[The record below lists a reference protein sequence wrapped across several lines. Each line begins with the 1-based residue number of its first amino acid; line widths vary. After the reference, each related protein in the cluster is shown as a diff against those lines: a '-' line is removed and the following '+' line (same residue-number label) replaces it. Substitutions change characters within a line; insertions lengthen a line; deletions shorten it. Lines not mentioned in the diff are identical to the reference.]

1 MMGGVQTSMDT
12 KDEGFW
18 DDWWR
23 HRLLDGSPN
32 LLLPGFSGPIGR
44 DPSSLYKLVNRDDL
58 LATVMVEQGL
68 RTVLCVG
75 NGVSQEPRALAA
87 AGFEV
92 TALDISS
99 VAVAYAQAY
108 VVDEDGF
115 GRFGRY
121 CSPALHR
128 PGGHVE
134 FVVGDLLDPMV
145 CPGPYDVVIERRTVQ
160 WFAEQERALALSA
173 IASRLRKVG
182 IFLSQCL
189 DDPFPIELGWSQ
201 HRTGLFHASE
211 FWFREQGWVTC
222 DDLAHPP
229 RGGRVAWLV
238 RCGSMKSPTQNKRC
252 G

>member
-1 MMGGVQTSMDT
+1 MMGGVQTWMET
-12 KDEGFW
+12 KDAGFW
-18 DDWWR
+18 DEWWR
-23 HRLLDGSPN
+23 HRLLENSPN
-32 LLLPGFSGPIGR
+32 LLFPGFSSPIGR
-44 DPSSLYKLVNRDDL
+44 DPFSLYKLVNRDDL

-87 AGFEV
+87 AGFDV

-99 VAVAYAQAY
+99 VAVSYAQAY
-108 VVDEDGF
+108 VVDEDGL
-115 GRFGRY
+115 GRY

-134 FVVGDLLDPMV
+134 FVAGDLFDSTV

-160 WFAEQERALALSA
+160 WFAEQARASALSA
-173 IASRLRKVG
+173 IASRLNKVG

-189 DDPFPIELGWSQ
+189 DDPFPSELGWSQ
-201 HRTGLFHASE
+201 HRTGFFHASE

-222 DDLAHPP
+222 DDLARPP
-229 RGGRVAWLV
+229 RGERVAWLV
-238 RCGSMKSPTQNKRC
+238 RCGSMKSPPQNKRC

>member
-1 MMGGVQTSMDT
+1 METQDA
-12 KDEGFW
+12 GFW

-32 LLLPGFSGPIGR
+32 LLFPGFPSPIGW
-44 DPSSLYKLVNRDDL
+44 DPSSLYKLVNSDDL

-75 NGVSQEPRALAA
+75 NGISQEPRALAA

-92 TALDISS
+92 TTLDISS
-99 VAVAYAQAY
+99 VAVSYAQAY
-108 VVDEDGF
+108 VVDEDGLD
-115 GRFGRY
+115 RY

-134 FVVGDLLDPMV
+134 FVVGDLLDPTV
-145 CPGPYDVVIERRTVQ
+145 CPGPYDVVVERRTVQ
-160 WFAEQERALALSA
+160 WFAEPERASALSA
-173 IASRLRKVG
+173 IASRLNKVG

-189 DDPFPIELGWSQ
+189 DDPFPSELGWSQ

-211 FWFREQGWVTC
+211 CWFREQEWVTC
-222 DDLAHPP
+222 DDIAHPP

-238 RCGSMKSPTQNKRC
+238 RCGSMKSPPQNKSC